1 MVNKRKRKTPVRYVN
16 TTRRYP
22 SWKALNT
29 MSQHFRT
36 SRKPELIN
44 ELRDL
49 VGEANER
56 YHESPLQWPF
66 GLENSQL
73 RAGISRAKKENFF
86 NRIDQMRG
94 NTGWWNISP
103 DQQNQY
109 WLDYNDAVQNT
120 YKKHLNARDTFVAYE
135 RLNDIMH

>member
-1 MVNKRKRKTPVRYVN
+1 MVNKRKRKTPARYVN
-16 TTRRYP
+16 PNRRYP

-29 MSQHFRT
+29 MSQHFNT

-49 VGEANER
+49 VGEANEL

-66 GLENSQL
+66 NLQNYHL

-94 NTGWWNISP
+94 TPGWWNP
-103 DQQNQY
+103 LTNQNQQY

-120 YKKHLNARDTFVAYE
+120 YKKHLNLRDTFVGYE
-135 RLNDIMH
+135 RLNNILR